1 MEFASRCFYLLVA
14 TAVLVERSCSTSD
27 PTSFREPD
35 HQLNDDKNS
44 FDINLANIP
53 LGTPD
58 PVTQWSHCGFSTHH
72 APYGESIDWA
82 HHKLGSPKGMKA
94 HNSFLRFT
102 SPCSPIPRKI
112 NKRSAYLSKTF
123 FWFSLCGIRCWLCKI
138 TEAEVGSSEASEQT
152 LSTFNVVRSNE
163 SDSYN
168 VSRSSRCHFN
178 QLPRRVIH
186 SALLAFLPFP
196 YALNRRMTNLR
207 HLQWLVG
214 VICYARVRFRPRD
227 FFSPRDTVCHLPCTS
242 AYKIFALNSTLRLL
256 IRKDTRLWDIRNPTL
271 AYWRNLLTYKSV
283 NKKFASKL
291 ATKPVQPI
299 RCSRCLASLSTRNAK
314 CMGKVAVKYV
324 GSVHFLCQ
332 FLAFSYALAALFPL

>member
-102 SPCSPIPRKI
+102 SPCFPIPRKI

-123 FWFSLCGIRCWLCKI
+123 FWFSLCGVRCWLCKI

-152 LSTFNVVRSNE
+152 LSTFNVVGSNE

-186 SALLAFLPFP
+186 SALLAFIVFSLCVEQT
-196 YALNRRMTNLR
+196 YDELETLAVVGGR
-207 HLQWLVG
+207 HLL
-214 VICYARVRFRPRD
+214 CESTFPPPRF
-227 FFSPRDTVCHLPCTS
+227 L
-242 AYKIFALNSTLRLL
+242 
-256 IRKDTRLWDIRNPTL
+256 
-271 AYWRNLLTYKSV
+271 
-283 NKKFASKL
+283 
-291 ATKPVQPI
+291 
-299 RCSRCLASLSTRNAK
+299 
-314 CMGKVAVKYV
+314 
-324 GSVHFLCQ
+324 
-332 FLAFSYALAALFPL
+332 LAARHRLPLTLYFSI